1 MNLYTTQRGTIIMTK
16 IKNTKKGMAKKTL
29 SMSLVVAMLATSN
42 VPVWAAEFSDGSDDV
57 AVATEAP
64 AVEAF
69 SDDAAEAP
77 VVEND
82 ENTVAATAEGPSN
95 NLYTGSITFTNV
107 ADNAIE
113 WGNDISA
120 DVSVTNAQTGN
131 AQRRVYYAWKINGV
145 APSYE
150 NFYLW
155 NGNGS
160 IDLDDL
166 EAEDAGKTISLML
179 AVKDDEGNV
188 SWTYE
193 SSTITIKKKLISNL
207 VEVNTAAI
215 PSREYTGK
223 EQKIAVPDN
232 LLNRKD
238 GVTGTSLTDETNYKA
253 TYTANDFV
261 NVTDEGIT
269 VTLTPD
275 ESKLPGY
282 TGEIKYTYKITPNNL
297 SEYATNMKA
306 TLSNTSYA
314 YTGNP
319 ITKIKASDITLVD
332 RETGDDL
339 SNYLNVDKDG
349 FVGVSE
355 VTLAVDGNSKLWV
368 DLIKGTP
375 EKGNRNYS
383 ITPENQS
390 ARRIQTENEV
400 SVVARDLSTV
410 VATIPQQKYNNGK
423 KVEISVSDITFKDK
437 TTGEVLDLTSGD
449 VEVSVPDNA
458 KESGET
464 YTATISA
471 KEDSE
476 NVKGSTTADFSVYS
490 SDIGTAA
497 FFNGDTQLTELP
509 DKYYTGEQVTYTAKE
524 LGTLKIKNEKNQWVP
539 VDPKDYDIVYGTNV
553 NADVN
558 SVKAGTLTIVG
569 KNSYKGSSKTI
580 NFHIAPAAL
589 SSVETEKYVEI
600 LDTQDAKDYKD
611 AINLVVK
618 AKSGTGNS
626 AKEFTLTAD
635 DYTVKYEIVNA
646 NGQKADNIIGNYVK
660 ATVTITNNNFKGTA
674 AASVKNYS
682 NSELTAMALKDEY
695 IKLRETKFTYT
706 GQEIKPDFDV
716 VIGGKVINPDYYTAS
731 YTNNIYAGTA
741 TLTVTGT
748 GSNYSDKKS
757 AKVTFTIDP
766 AKTEDLV
773 GVLPS
778 KQYRGYSLE
787 VPADEIYATLNG
799 NEIDVAKNFT
809 LTYGENLNIG
819 EGTVTLTPKNGNF
832 TGTKTFT
839 FKIVGELIYNGDL
852 KFYDKNG
859 VEIDDQNDVFT
870 YDGTEHTF
878 AKTVFDTADTKYS
891 DNNKTLTKKL
901 VEGTDYEIKYVD
913 NIYGKDNE
921 GAVLVVAKGQ
931 YGGAYNDGSMN
942 IVNGVY
948 TDAEG
953 NKISNVIYAE
963 DFYIDPQ
970 VVRDSNVTVSNGT
983 YAGGLPVKPEVKVIV
998 KGVTLVEGK
1007 DYDLKFSS
1015 RQDRTKATAGK
1026 TLDVTVVPKNGYV
1039 SYYNYYNRELSYNW
1053 GIDKFDLANADV
1065 TVDGDKVT
1073 VKCGRVDVETTEYT
1087 VEKKDGKVTVTAN
1100 KDSKNYTGSKTV
1112 NAVTED
1118 QKPGTPMISNVVV
1131 TGNKANV
1138 ILSGEVEGASGYD
1151 YVIST
1156 DRDCITNKDYTSV
1169 NKNQVKTNTTFEY
1182 VGQNTY
1188 YAYCHAWKRDENG
1201 KKVFSDWSNA
1211 YPFVVSAITPSQP
1224 VITSVKVSGSTVTVT
1239 YTKASNADGYDVVL
1253 GTSTKKVNGETR
1265 PVEYGELVKKNI
1277 KGNVVTATF
1286 KNVKKGTYYAGL
1298 HAFNR
1303 TSEDGKKVFSQWSN
1317 VKKVTVK

>member
-1 MNLYTTQRGTIIMTK
+1 MTK

-42 VPVWAAEFSDGSDDV
+42 VPVWAAEFSDGSDVAVETEAPVAEAATEFSDDTV
-57 AVATEAP
+57 ETPAVENDETTAAVATEGA
-64 AVEAF
+64 
-69 SDDAAEAP
+69 S
-77 VVEND
+77 
-82 ENTVAATAEGPSN
+82 S
-95 NLYTGSITFTNV
+95 NLYTGAITFTNV
-107 ADNAIE
+107 TDNAIE
-113 WGNDISA
+113 WGKEILA
-120 DVSVTNAQTGN
+120 DVSVKNAQTGN
-131 AQRRVYYAWKINGV
+131 AQRSVYYAWKINGV
-145 APSYE
+145 APSYDS
-150 NFYLW
+150 FHRW
-155 NGNGS
+155 NGEETISSG
-160 IDLDDL
+160 IL
-166 EAEDAGKTISLML
+166 EATDAGKTITLML
-179 AVKDDEGNV
+179 AVKDDEGKV

-193 SSTITIKKKLISNL
+193 SSAITIKKKLISNY
-207 VEVNTAAI
+207 VKVNTDAI
-215 PSREYTGK
+215 DSPVYTGK
-223 EQKIAVPDN
+223 EQKVAVPDN
-232 LLNRKD
+232 LLNRID
-238 GVTGTSLTDETNYKA
+238 GTTGTNLTNESNYKA
-253 TYTANDFV
+253 TYTAKDFI

-282 TGEIKYTYKITPNNL
+282 TGEIKYSYKIAPKEL
-297 SEYATNMKA
+297 DGYMEYQSYMKA

-314 YTGNP
+314 YTGNT

-349 FVGVSE
+349 FVDVIGSPQDVDASNNLWI
-355 VTLAVDGNSKLWV
+355 TLIEGTPKKGNKNYN
-368 DLIKGTP
+368 IKGA
-375 EKGNRNYS
+375 NL
-383 ITPENQS
+383 
-390 ARRIQTENEV
+390 ARRRIPTDNQMT
-400 SVVARDLSTV
+400 VVTRDLSTV

-423 KVEISVSDITFKDK
+423 KVEIKFSDIIFKDK
-437 TTGEVLDLTSGD
+437 STGEVLNLTSND

-471 KEDSE
+471 KEGSE
-476 NVKGSTTADFSVYS
+476 KVKGSTTADFTVYS
-490 SDIGTAA
+490 SDIGTAE
-497 FFNGDTQLTELP
+497 FFNGTSRIDLP
-509 DKYYTGEQVTYTAKE
+509 QKYYTGEQVTFTAKE
-524 LGTLKIKNEKNQWVP
+524 LGTLKIKDTNGTWVP
-539 VDPKDYDIVYGTNV
+539 VDSKDYEIVYGTNV

-558 SVKAGTLTIVG
+558 GVKAGTLTIVG
-569 KNSYKGSSKTI
+569 KNSYKGSSKTMT
-580 NFHIAPAAL
+580 FSIAPAAL
-589 SSVETEKYVEI
+589 SSVKTDEYVEI
-600 LDTQDAKDYKD
+600 LDTQDPKDYKD
-611 AINLVVK
+611 SLNLVVK
-618 AKSGTGNS
+618 AKSGIGNS
-626 AKEFTLTAD
+626 VKEFTLTPS
-635 DYTVKYEIVNA
+635 DYTVKYEFDSSN
-646 NGQKADNIIGNYVK
+646 NITHKVK
-660 ATVTITNNNFKGTA
+660 ATVTITNPNFKGV
-674 AASVKNYS
+674 SKVDNYDE
-682 NSELTAMALKDEY
+682 SELTAMALKDEY

-741 TLTVTGT
+741 TLTVTGN
-748 GSNYSDKKS
+748 GSKYSNKKS

-809 LTYGENLNIG
+809 LSYGENLNIG

-839 FKIVGELIYNGDL
+839 FKIVGELISGGDL

-859 VEIDDQNDVFT
+859 VEISNQYNVFT

-878 AKTVFDTADTKYS
+878 AKTIFDTTSTAYV
-891 DNNKTLTKKL
+891 DNSGKAFTKKL

-931 YGGAYNDGSMN
+931 YGGAYNDSYMN

-963 DFYIDPQ
+963 SFYIEPQ

-983 YAGGLPVKPEVKVIV
+983 YAGGLPVKPEVNVVV
-998 KGVTLVEGK
+998 KGITLVEGK

-1039 SYYNYYNRELSYNW
+1039 SSYNRELSYNW

-1118 QKPGTPMISNVVV
+1118 QKPGTPMISSVKVV
-1131 TGNKANV
+1131 GNKATA
-1138 ILSGEVEGASGYD
+1138 ILSGDTEGAAGYD

-1156 DRDCITNKDYTSV
+1156 DRDCITNKDYDSV
-1169 NKNQVKTNTTFEY
+1169 NKNQVQTSTTFKY
-1182 VGQNTY
+1182 VQQGTY

-1211 YPFVVSAITPSQP
+1211 YPFVVSAITPDAP
-1224 VITSVKVSGSTVTVT
+1224 VITNVTVSGSTIKVT
-1239 YTKASNADGYDVVL
+1239 YKAAANATGYDVVL
-1253 GTSTKKVNGETR
+1253 GTDSKKENGETR
-1265 PVEYGELVKKNI
+1265 PYHYGNHKVLNLKE
-1277 KGNVVTATF
+1277 GTVTATF
-1286 KNVKKGTYYAGL
+1286 KNVPKGTWVVGM

-1303 TSEDGKKVFSQWSN
+1303 TSEDGKKVFSPWSN
-1317 VKKVTVK
+1317 LKKATVK